1 MNDKVIYEY
10 KSLVSREKR
19 ENLHRHRAFVL
30 WFTGLSGSGKSTLAH
45 ALEEQLHQMSYST
58 FVLDG
63 DNVRHGLCAD
73 LGFAESDR
81 NENVRRIVEV
91 SKLLINAGV
100 VTITALISPLE
111 KQRKVARDQLAK
123 QSGDFVEIYCK
134 CSLDVCEQRD
144 VKGLYKKARA
154 EKMKNFTGLSSP
166 YEPPRAPELAI
177 ETDMLTVDKS
187 VKLIMSFLK
196 GKGMI

>member
-45 ALEEQLHQMSYST
+45 ALEERLHQLRLST

-63 DNVRHGLCAD
+63 DNIRHGLCED

-81 NENVRRIVEV
+81 NENVRRVVEV
-91 SKLLINAGV
+91 AKLLMNAGV
-100 VTITALISPLE
+100 ITITALISPLE
-111 KQRKVARDQLAK
+111 KQRKSARDQLSQ
-123 QSGDFVEIYCK
+123 QSGDFFEIYCK

-154 EKMKNFTGLSSP
+154 EKMENFTGVSSP
-166 YEPPRAPELAI
+166 YEPPQAPDIAI
-177 ETDMLTVDKS
+177 ETNVLPVEES
-187 VKLIMSFLK
+187 VNLIINFLRHK
-196 GKGMI
+196 GLI

>member
-45 ALEEQLHQMSYST
+45 ALEERLHQLRLST

-63 DNVRHGLCAD
+63 DNIRHGLCQD

-81 NENVRRIVEV
+81 NENVRRVVEV
-91 SKLLINAGV
+91 AKLLMNAGV

-111 KQRKVARDQLAK
+111 KQRKVAREQLSK

-144 VKGLYKKARA
+144 VKGLYKKART
-154 EKMKNFTGLSSP
+154 EKMENFTGVSSP
-166 YEPPRAPELAI
+166 YEPPQAPDIAI
-177 ETDMLTVDKS
+177 ETNVLTVDES
-187 VKLIMSFLK
+187 VNLIIDFLRHK
-196 GKGMI
+196 ELV

>member
-1 MNDKVIYEY
+1 MNDKAIFEH
-10 KSLVSREKR
+10 KSLVTREKR
-19 ENLHRHRAFVL
+19 ESLHRHRAFVL

-81 NENVRRIVEV
+81 NENVRRVVEV
-91 SKLLINAGV
+91 SKLLMNAGV

-111 KQRKVARDQLAK
+111 KQRQVARDQLAK

-144 VKGLYKKARA
+144 VKGLYQKARA
-154 EKMKNFTGLSSP
+154 EKIKNFTGLSSP

-177 ETDMLTVDKS
+177 ETDTLTVDES
-187 VKLIMSFLK
+187 VKLIMIFLRDK
-196 GKGMI
+196 GLI